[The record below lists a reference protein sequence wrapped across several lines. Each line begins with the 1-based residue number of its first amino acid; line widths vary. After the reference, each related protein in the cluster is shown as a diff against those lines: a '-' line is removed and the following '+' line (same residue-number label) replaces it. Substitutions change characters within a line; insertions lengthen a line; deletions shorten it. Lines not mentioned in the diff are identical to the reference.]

1 MVEQDRVMKVVAVEL
16 VDIVHLF
23 QVVEKYF
30 YLQDQIQLQ
39 LVLVDQDPQVVQ
51 LHHVLMEVYHQSLI

>member
-1 MVEQDRVMKVVAVEL
+1 MKVVAVEL

-23 QVVEKYF
+23 QVVAKYF

-51 LHHVLMEVYHQSLI
+51 LHHVLMEVHHQLVI